1 MLFLYFVTFSLTFR
15 YFLFVFCFFSFLN
28 FGLLLSQLIIYT
40 VSYIFYIIYYI
51 YFLETLHLKCHVILL
66 KKMFH
71 RLPVNDANITD
82 EKKNLNV
89 LKFRVC
95 DLLKHL
101 LPLQSELPRSR
112 CRTLQEKRG
121 HYFFFNLS
129 LSPRG
134 CFFRTGSVLQG
145 APSGSDP
152 HRPKSRCPDIF
163 FF

>member
-1 MLFLYFVTFSLTFR
+1 
-15 YFLFVFCFFSFLN
+15 
-28 FGLLLSQLIIYT
+28 
-40 VSYIFYIIYYI
+40 
-51 YFLETLHLKCHVILL
+51 
-66 KKMFH
+66 MFH
-71 RLPVNDANITD
+71 RLPVNDAYNITD

-89 LKFRVC
+89 LKFRVR

-163 FF
+163 FFNKKQSERVRVCLRQKRLQCSSLLLPTCDWTTTGASTINLSESISAPQGSL